1 MGGELRPTMKSLGGG
16 KLEHS
21 IENDK
26 FVCTIEPQ
34 TQRAR
39 QAVDHLQFM
48 RFDEKTD
55 SKIIEYATRP
65 DTKIVEVYSI
75 TRTAEKIRTVTQYY
89 PNHYPVTILT
99 ENCRWNE
106 AVFYERSRLHYEF
119 MRNLEQATRFY
130 NDVVDEYQ
138 RFIEATGLYLQDM
151 NGNNILT
158 ETFDD
163 FKLVD
168 IASIQRYERQMQV
181 DPVGVLLT
189 GKFRWDHYPRFL
201 EHYDSIVFKYI
212 PNHVELVS
220 LIDTN
225 IEPRII

>member
-1 MGGELRPTMKSLGGG
+1 MQPTMKSRGSG
-16 KLEHS
+16 KLKHS
-21 IENDK
+21 IEDDK
-26 FVCTIEPQ
+26 FVCTIESQ
-34 TQRAR
+34 TYQAR
-39 QAVDHLQFM
+39 IAVDHLQFM
-48 RFDEKTD
+48 EFDEKTD
-55 SKIIEYATRP
+55 SRIIEYTTRL

-75 TRTAEKIRTVTQYY
+75 TRTTEEIKIVTQYY
-89 PNHYPVTILT
+89 SNHYPVTILT
-99 ENCRWNE
+99 ENCRWDE

-119 MRNLEQATRFY
+119 MRNLKQATRFY

-151 NGNNILT
+151 NANNILI

-168 IASIQRYERQMQV
+168 IASIQKYERSMKV

-189 GKFRWDHYPRFL
+189 GKFRWKYYPASL
-201 EHYDSIVFKYI
+201 AHYDSIVFKYI
-212 PNHVELVS
+212 PNHAELVS